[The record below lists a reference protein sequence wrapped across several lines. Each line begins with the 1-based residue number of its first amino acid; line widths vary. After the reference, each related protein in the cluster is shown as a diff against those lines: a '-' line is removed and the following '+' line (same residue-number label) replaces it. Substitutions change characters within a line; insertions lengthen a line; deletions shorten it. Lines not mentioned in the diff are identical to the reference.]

1 MIQYQ
6 IEENL
11 TVEEFKTVLERSTLG
26 EKRPINDP
34 ERLSK
39 MIEHGNLIVTA
50 RENGLL
56 INFNNV
62 IF

>member
-11 TVEEFKTVLERSTLG
+11 TIEEFKTVLERSTLG